1 MIKPWMKNETT
12 FVGKVGAGRQGGM
25 NLVDVVDEKMG
36 EWMNE
41 GCAWPSSSSLLQ
53 P

>member
-1 MIKPWMKNETT
+1 MIKYWMRNETA
-12 FVGKVGAGRQGGM
+12 FVGKGGAGLRGGM
-25 NLVDVVDEKMG
+25 DLVDVVDEKVG
-36 EWMNE
+36 EWMNG

>member
-1 MIKPWMKNETT
+1 MIRILDEKRDGIRRE
-12 FVGKVGAGRQGGM
+12 GRGGTSEGM
-25 NLVDVVDEKMG
+25 NLVDVLDEKVG
-36 EWMNE
+36 EWMNG